1 MVFLLPGGF
10 QWDIDCLR
18 YLSRLLANLLEY
30 QEQYELLHTRCQ
42 LRCYRFRGS
51 SLLPPQP
58 SSVQKRAGFQQYARM
73 ILKLSNHSAD
83 RDGWLSL
90 AASIK
95 GLFYTEYHM
104 SGVCTNGESGPALT
118 TRKKQTNVYNR
129 SNPRFCRLFLN
140 MVHTWLFD
148 TAMTSCC
155 YIFDPT

>member
-1 MVFLLPGGF
+1 M
-10 QWDIDCLR
+10 DCLR

-30 QEQYELLHTRCQ
+30 QEQYSVRITPYSMPARLLQ
-42 LRCYRFRGS
+42 IQGLES
-51 SLLPPQP
+51 SAAQP

-95 GLFYTEYHM
+95 GLFYTGYHM